1 MVVLGVVVDGA
12 GMLAVVVVVM
22 VVVMGRCW
30 EPFGGC
36 SWLGVERNR
45 LEYN

>member
-1 MVVLGVVVDGA
+1 MVVFGVVVDGA
-12 GMLAVVVVVM
+12 GMLAVVV